1 MHCPNC
7 GKELNGSEKF
17 CGGCGNDLT
26 HLVYTSAPAAGSA
39 PVIPAPIVEPASAP
53 VAPVVPVTPVTP
65 VAEVTPEPV
74 VAAPVEPAPAPI
86 PEPIPEPAP
95 VVEPV
100 VEAAP
105 VEPAP
110 VVEPVAAAAPVEPAP
125 VYAEAAPAPVVAPAP
140 VAAAVPVAA
149 PAPAPAPAPIDAAP
163 AQSAF
168 GDAAPVAPAAQPVA
182 TTEAPKKKK
191 KGVLGLIIGLAAAGL
206 VIIVGAIIAVA
217 VFINNKP
224 EETERTKRTTES
236 EETDPTTAPVSD
248 LAERTIMVYAIG
260 TDLESTASCLSA
272 DVKEMMAATPNSDLN
287 LVLQV
292 GGCTDFR
299 NNYMTDG
306 ITQRFSIAN
315 GNIEKLSDLGDVSMV
330 EPETLEDFIKFG
342 KENYP
347 AEKYIL
353 VLWDHGGG
361 VPLGFGADE
370 LHDGT
375 LTEIEMAQ
383 AIGNCDIEFESIIF
397 NACLMGSLEVAKALD
412 PYTEYIIA
420 AESPTWGSAYYDIGI
435 NYTNFLNYI
444 GPDFNG
450 TAKDYGE
457 FIVRDYMDTVE
468 TTQQTTGYFG
478 IDTCMSAID
487 TDNINEVFEAYEA
500 FIAALDSRVF
510 TTEGYIE
517 FVQLRDDCGS
527 FESTDSVDLTTLA
540 NKYINCGDANIE
552 RAASKLVNEV
562 GNCVFT
568 ESNNSYTYAHGMTT
582 YSPYLYPQY
591 YDEARN
597 SFVTLGYSD
606 TTILFYD
613 KFVSKELYIL
623 QATNYAGDWYIQP
636 SDANTIE
643 SGNVYD
649 ISSLVVDMG
658 EYEAITLTEEDWKI
672 IREVKVTLALMD
684 PEEQDRIYYFG
695 SDDQYTVDSNGYI
708 ILENPINWVYF
719 KNFGFVT
726 CECLKYEVADDGKWY
741 KYIGAE
747 ALINGQTAYVVIA
760 FSSDDKE
767 GTIIGYYNADII
779 NDTYDVNQGCQ
790 FTENDQIIFVKEYY
804 DGNTQTME
812 YMELGDAV
820 SYEKALDLYNY
831 STVNYD
837 DVECYI
843 AFDLYDVYNNDY
855 YLPLRPGKPAYEI
868 NVQRGDDGYSN
879 GGSYDEGTLDATT
892 MLGFIVTY
900 DSNNAV
906 GSADDIE
913 WVFED
918 GTFSDD
924 GIYPSG
930 TSTISLVAYDSEYS
944 DEEYEFEYYYSPD
957 TMFSD
962 RELQADVYSG
972 VATCI
977 EEGDGY
983 AYHFDFT
990 GSVQPGYYII
1000 TISLK
1005 GANNRTIIAVCL
1017 VE

>member
-26 HLVYTSAPAAGSA
+26 HLVFTSAPVAGSS
-39 PVIPAPIVEPASAP
+39 PVIPAPIVEPASPVAP

-65 VAEVTPEPV
+65 VAPVAEVQPEPV
-74 VAAPVEPAPAPI
+74 VAAPVEPAPI

-110 VVEPVAAAAPVEPAP
+110 VVEPVA
-125 VYAEAAPAPVVAPAP
+125 EAAPAPVAAP
-140 VAAAVPVAA
+140 VEAAAPVAA
-149 PAPAPAPAPIDAAP
+149 PAPAPAPAPVDAAP

-168 GDAAPVAPAAQPVA
+168 GDAPVAPAAQPAA

-191 KGVLGLIIGLAAAGL
+191 KGVLGLIIGLSAAGL
-206 VIIVGAIIAVA
+206 VLIIGAIVAIA
-217 VFINNKP
+217 FIINNNQP
-224 EETERTKRTTES
+224 DPTERTKRTTES
-236 EETDPTTAPVSD
+236 EETDPTTEPVSD

-330 EPETLEDFIKFG
+330 EPETLEDFIKFS

-361 VPLGFGADE
+361 VPLGFGYDE

-468 TTQQTTGYFG
+468 KTQQSTGYFG

-487 TDNINEVFEAYEA
+487 TDNINEVFEAYEG

-510 TTEGYIE
+510 TTDGYIE

-562 GNCVFT
+562 SNCVFT

-591 YDEARN
+591 YDEARLT
-597 SFVTLGYSD
+597 FITLGYSD
-606 TTILFYD
+606 TTIQFYD

-623 QATNYAGDWYIQP
+623 QATNYAGDWYVQP
-636 SDANTIE
+636 ADANTIE
-643 SGNVYD
+643 SGNIYD

-658 EYEAITLTEEDWKI
+658 EYEAIQLTEEDWKI
-672 IREVKVTLALMD
+672 IREVKVTLAIMQPD
-684 PEEQDRIYYFG
+684 EQDRIYYFG
-695 SDDQYTVDSNGYI
+695 TDDQYTVDSNGYI

-719 KNFGFVT
+719 KGFGFAT

-747 ALINGQTAYVVIA
+747 ALVNGQTAYIVIA

-767 GTIIGYYNADII
+767 GTIIGYYYADII
-779 NDTYDVNQGCQ
+779 NDTYDVNQGMQ
-790 FTENDQIIFVKEYY
+790 FTENDQIIIVGEYF

-812 YMELGDAV
+812 YEELGTAV
-820 SYEKALDLYNY
+820 SYETLCDKYNY

-837 DVECYI
+837 DVDCYI

-868 NVQRGDDGYSN
+868 NVERGDNGYSN
-879 GGSYDEGTLDATT
+879 GGDYDEGTLDAST
-892 MLGFIVTY
+892 MVGFVVTY
-900 DSNNAV
+900 DSSNVV
-906 GSADDIE
+906 GAAGDIE
-913 WVFED
+913 WVNED
-918 GTFSDD
+918 GTFNDEC
-924 GIYPSG
+924 IYATG
-930 TSTISLVAYDSEYS
+930 TSMISLVAYTSEYS
-944 DEEYEFEYYYSPD
+944 DEEFEFEFYYSPD
-957 TMFSD
+957 SMFSD

-972 VATCI
+972 VASCV
-977 EEGDGY
+977 EEEDGY
-983 AYHFDFT
+983 AYHFDYT
-990 GSVQPGYYII
+990 GNVQPGYYIV
-1000 TISLK
+1000 TVTLK
-1005 GANNRTIIAVCL
+1005 GASNRTLISVCL

>member
-39 PVIPAPIVEPASAP
+39 PGIPAPIVEPASAP

-105 VEPAP
+105 VE
-110 VVEPVAAAAPVEPAP
+110 
-125 VYAEAAPAPVVAPAP
+125 
-140 VAAAVPVAA
+140 AAVPAA
-149 PAPAPAPAPIDAAP
+149 PAPAPAPAPVEAAVPAAAP
-163 AQSAF
+163 APAPAPAPVGAAPVQSAF
-168 GDAAPVAPAAQPVA
+168 GDAAPVAPAAQPAA

-217 VFINNKP
+217 VFINNKT
-224 EETERTKRTTES
+224 EETERTKRTTED
-236 EETDPTTAPVSD
+236 ETETTVTEPVSE

-330 EPETLEDFIKFG
+330 EPETLEDFVKFS

-361 VPLGFGADE
+361 VPLGFGYDE
-370 LHDGT
+370 IHDGT

-500 FIAALDSRVF
+500 FIAALDTRVF

-591 YDEARN
+591 YDEARLT
-597 SFVTLGYSD
+597 FVTLGYSD
-606 TTILFYD
+606 TTIQFYD

-623 QATNYAGDWYIQP
+623 QATNYAGDWYVQP
-636 SDANTIE
+636 ADANSIE

-672 IREVKVTLALMD
+672 IREVKVTLAIID
-684 PEEQDRIYYFG
+684 PDEQDKIYYFG
-695 SDDQYTVDSNGYI
+695 TDDQYTVDSNGYI

-747 ALINGQTAYVVIA
+747 ALVNGQTSYVVIA
-760 FSSDDKE
+760 FSSDDKD

-779 NDTYDVNQGCQ
+779 NDTYDVNQGSQ

-812 YMELGDAV
+812 YSELGDAV
-820 SYEKALDLYNY
+820 SYEKALELYNY

-868 NVQRGDDGYSN
+868 NVERGDNGYSN
-879 GGSYDEGTLDATT
+879 GGNYDEGTLDATT
-892 MLGFIVTY
+892 MLGFVVTY
-900 DSNNAV
+900 DSSNAV
-906 GSADDIE
+906 GAADDIE

-924 GIYPSG
+924 CIYPSG
-930 TSTISLVAYDSEYS
+930 TSTISLVAYTSEYS
-944 DEEYEFEYYYSPD
+944 DEEFEFEFYYSPD

-972 VATCI
+972 VATCV
-977 EEGDGY
+977 EEGEGY
-983 AYHFDFT
+983 AYHFDYT
-990 GSVQPGYYII
+990 GGVQPGYYII
-1000 TISLK
+1000 TVNLK
-1005 GANNRTIIAVCL
+1005 GANNRTIISVCQ

>member
-39 PVIPAPIVEPASAP
+39 PGIPAPIVEPASAP

-105 VEPAP
+105 VE
-110 VVEPVAAAAPVEPAP
+110 AAVP
-125 VYAEAAPAPVVAPAP
+125 AAPAPAP
-140 VAAAVPVAA
+140 VEAAVPAAA
-149 PAPAPAPAPIDAAP
+149 PAPAPAPAPVGAAP
-163 AQSAF
+163 VQSAF
-168 GDAAPVAPAAQPVA
+168 GDAAPVALAAQPAA

-217 VFINNKP
+217 VFINNKT
-224 EETERTKRTTES
+224 EETERTKRTTED
-236 EETDPTTAPVSD
+236 ETETTVTEPVSE

-330 EPETLEDFIKFG
+330 EPETLEDFVKFS

-361 VPLGFGADE
+361 VPLGFGYDE
-370 LHDGT
+370 IHDGT

-500 FIAALDSRVF
+500 FIAALDTRVF

-591 YDEARN
+591 YDEARLT
-597 SFVTLGYSD
+597 FVTLGYSD
-606 TTILFYD
+606 TTIQFYD

-623 QATNYAGDWYIQP
+623 QATNYAGDWYVQP
-636 SDANTIE
+636 ADANSIE

-672 IREVKVTLALMD
+672 IREVKVTLAIID
-684 PEEQDRIYYFG
+684 PDEQDKIYYFG
-695 SDDQYTVDSNGYI
+695 TDDQYTVDSNGYI

-747 ALINGQTAYVVIA
+747 ALVNGQTSYVVIA
-760 FSSDDKE
+760 FSSDDKD

-779 NDTYDVNQGCQ
+779 NDTYDVNQGSQ

-812 YMELGDAV
+812 YSELGDAV
-820 SYEKALDLYNY
+820 SYEKALELYNY

-868 NVQRGDDGYSN
+868 NVERGDNGYSN
-879 GGSYDEGTLDATT
+879 GGNYDEGTLDATT
-892 MLGFIVTY
+892 MLGFVVTY
-900 DSNNAV
+900 DSSNAV
-906 GSADDIE
+906 GAADDIE

-924 GIYPSG
+924 CIYPSG
-930 TSTISLVAYDSEYS
+930 TSTISLVAYTSEYS
-944 DEEYEFEYYYSPD
+944 DEEFEFEFYYSPD

-972 VATCI
+972 VATCV
-977 EEGDGY
+977 EEGEGY
-983 AYHFDFT
+983 AYHFDYT
-990 GSVQPGYYII
+990 GGVQPGYYII
-1000 TISLK
+1000 TVNLK
-1005 GANNRTIIAVCL
+1005 GANNRTIISVCQ

>member
-1 MHCPNC
+1 
-7 GKELNGSEKF
+7 
-17 CGGCGNDLT
+17 
-26 HLVYTSAPAAGSA
+26 
-39 PVIPAPIVEPASAP
+39 

-105 VEPAP
+105 VEAAVPVAPAP
-110 VVEPVAAAAPVEPAP
+110 AP
-125 VYAEAAPAPVVAPAP
+125 APAPVE
-140 VAAAVPVAA
+140 AAVPAAA
-149 PAPAPAPAPIDAAP
+149 PAPAPAPAPVGAAP
-163 AQSAF
+163 VQSAF
-168 GDAAPVAPAAQPVA
+168 GDAAPVAPAAQPAA

-217 VFINNKP
+217 VFINNRT
-224 EETERTKRTTES
+224 EETERTKRTTED
-236 EETDPTTAPVSD
+236 ETETTVTEPVSD

-330 EPETLEDFIKFG
+330 EPETLEDFVKFS

-361 VPLGFGADE
+361 VPLGFGYDE
-370 LHDGT
+370 IHDGT

-500 FIAALDSRVF
+500 FIAALDTRVF

-591 YDEARN
+591 YDEARLT
-597 SFVTLGYSD
+597 FVTLGYSD
-606 TTILFYD
+606 TTIQFYD

-623 QATNYAGDWYIQP
+623 QATNYAGDWYVQP
-636 SDANTIE
+636 ADANSIE

-672 IREVKVTLALMD
+672 IREVKVTLAIID
-684 PEEQDRIYYFG
+684 PDEQDKIYYFG
-695 SDDQYTVDSNGYI
+695 TDDQYTVDSNGYI

-747 ALINGQTAYVVIA
+747 ALVNGQTSYVVIA
-760 FSSDDKE
+760 FSSDDKD

-779 NDTYDVNQGCQ
+779 NDTYDVNQGSQ
-790 FTENDQIIFVKEYY
+790 FTENDQIVFVKEYY

-812 YMELGDAV
+812 YSELGDAV
-820 SYEKALDLYNY
+820 SYEKALELYNY

-868 NVQRGDDGYSN
+868 NVERGDNGYSN
-879 GGSYDEGTLDATT
+879 GGNYDEGTLDATT
-892 MLGFIVTY
+892 MLGFVVTY
-900 DSNNAV
+900 DSSNAV
-906 GSADDIE
+906 GAADDIE

-924 GIYPSG
+924 CIYPSG
-930 TSTISLVAYDSEYS
+930 TSTISLVAYTSEYS
-944 DEEYEFEYYYSPD
+944 DEEFEFEFYYSPD

-972 VATCI
+972 VATCV
-977 EEGDGY
+977 EEGEGY
-983 AYHFDFT
+983 AYHFDYT
-990 GSVQPGYYII
+990 GGVQPGYYII
-1000 TISLK
+1000 TVNLK
-1005 GANNRTIIAVCL
+1005 GANNRTIISVCQ

>member
-39 PVIPAPIVEPASAP
+39 PGIPAPIVEPASAP

-105 VEPAP
+105 VE
-110 VVEPVAAAAPVEPAP
+110 
-125 VYAEAAPAPVVAPAP
+125 
-140 VAAAVPVAA
+140 AAVPAA
-149 PAPAPAPAPIDAAP
+149 PAPAPAPAPVGAAVPAAAP
-163 AQSAF
+163 APAPAPAPVGAAPVQSAF
-168 GDAAPVAPAAQPVA
+168 GDAAPVAPAAQPAA

-217 VFINNKP
+217 VFINNKT
-224 EETERTKRTTES
+224 EETERTKRTTED
-236 EETDPTTAPVSD
+236 ETETTVTEPVSE

-330 EPETLEDFIKFG
+330 EPETLEDFVKFS

-361 VPLGFGADE
+361 VPLGFGYDE
-370 LHDGT
+370 IHDGT

-500 FIAALDSRVF
+500 FIAALDTRVF

-591 YDEARN
+591 YDEARLT
-597 SFVTLGYSD
+597 FVTLGYSD
-606 TTILFYD
+606 TTIQFYD

-623 QATNYAGDWYIQP
+623 QATNYAGDWYVQP
-636 SDANTIE
+636 ADANSIE

-672 IREVKVTLALMD
+672 IREVKVTLAIID
-684 PEEQDRIYYFG
+684 PDEQDKIYYFG
-695 SDDQYTVDSNGYI
+695 TDDQYTVDSNGYI

-747 ALINGQTAYVVIA
+747 ALVNGQTSYVVIA
-760 FSSDDKE
+760 FSSDDKD

-779 NDTYDVNQGCQ
+779 NDTYDVNQGSQ

-812 YMELGDAV
+812 YSELGDAV
-820 SYEKALDLYNY
+820 SYEKALELYNY

-868 NVQRGDDGYSN
+868 NVERGDNGYSN
-879 GGSYDEGTLDATT
+879 GGNYDEGTLDATT
-892 MLGFIVTY
+892 MLGFVVTY
-900 DSNNAV
+900 DSSNAV
-906 GSADDIE
+906 GAADDIE

-924 GIYPSG
+924 CIYPSG
-930 TSTISLVAYDSEYS
+930 TSTISLVAYTSEYS
-944 DEEYEFEYYYSPD
+944 DEEFEFEFYYSPD

-972 VATCI
+972 VATCV
-977 EEGDGY
+977 EEGEGY
-983 AYHFDFT
+983 AYHFDYT
-990 GSVQPGYYII
+990 GGVQPGYYII
-1000 TISLK
+1000 TVNLK
-1005 GANNRTIIAVCL
+1005 GANNRTIISVCQ

>member
-39 PVIPAPIVEPASAP
+39 PGIPAPIVEPASAP

-105 VEPAP
+105 VE
-110 VVEPVAAAAPVEPAP
+110 
-125 VYAEAAPAPVVAPAP
+125 
-140 VAAAVPVAA
+140 AAVPAA
-149 PAPAPAPAPIDAAP
+149 PAPAPAPAPVEAAVPAAAP
-163 AQSAF
+163 APAPAPAPVGAAPVQSAF
-168 GDAAPVAPAAQPVA
+168 GDSAPVAPAAQLAA

-206 VIIVGAIIAVA
+206 VIVVGAIIAVA
-217 VFINNKP
+217 VFINNRT
-224 EETERTKRTTES
+224 EETERTKRTTED
-236 EETDPTTAPVSD
+236 ETETTVTEPVSD

-330 EPETLEDFIKFG
+330 EPETLEDFVKFS

-361 VPLGFGADE
+361 VPLGFGYDE
-370 LHDGT
+370 IHDGT

-500 FIAALDSRVF
+500 FIAALDTRVF

-591 YDEARN
+591 YDEARLT
-597 SFVTLGYSD
+597 FVTLGYSD
-606 TTILFYD
+606 TTIKFYD

-623 QATNYAGDWYIQP
+623 QATNYAGDWYVQP
-636 SDANTIE
+636 ADANSIE

-672 IREVKVTLALMD
+672 IREVKVTLAIID
-684 PEEQDRIYYFG
+684 PDEQDKIYYFG
-695 SDDQYTVDSNGYI
+695 TDDQYTVDSNGYI

-747 ALINGQTAYVVIA
+747 ALVNGQTSYVVIA
-760 FSSDDKE
+760 FSSDDKD

-779 NDTYDVNQGCQ
+779 NDTYDVNQGSQ

-812 YMELGDAV
+812 YSELGDAV
-820 SYEKALDLYNY
+820 SYEKALELYNY

-868 NVQRGDDGYSN
+868 NVERGDNGYSN
-879 GGSYDEGTLDATT
+879 GGNYDEGTLDATT
-892 MLGFIVTY
+892 MLGFVVTY
-900 DSNNAV
+900 DSSNAV
-906 GSADDIE
+906 GAADDIE

-924 GIYPSG
+924 CIYPSG
-930 TSTISLVAYDSEYS
+930 TSTISLVAYTSEYS
-944 DEEYEFEYYYSPD
+944 DEEFEFEFYYSPD

-972 VATCI
+972 VATCV
-977 EEGDGY
+977 EEGEGY
-983 AYHFDFT
+983 AYHFDYT
-990 GSVQPGYYII
+990 GGVQPGYYII
-1000 TISLK
+1000 TVNLK
-1005 GANNRTIIAVCL
+1005 GANNRTIISVCQ

>member
-39 PVIPAPIVEPASAP
+39 PGIPAPIVEPASAP

-65 VAEVTPEPV
+65 VAEVTSEPV

-105 VEPAP
+105 VE
-110 VVEPVAAAAPVEPAP
+110 
-125 VYAEAAPAPVVAPAP
+125 
-140 VAAAVPVAA
+140 AAVPAA
-149 PAPAPAPAPIDAAP
+149 PAPAPAPAPVEAAVPAAAP
-163 AQSAF
+163 APAPAPAPVGAAPVQSAF
-168 GDAAPVAPAAQPVA
+168 GDAAPIAPAAQPAA

-191 KGVLGLIIGLAAAGL
+191 KGVLGLIIGLTAAGL

-217 VFINNKP
+217 VFINNKT
-224 EETERTKRTTES
+224 EETERTKRTTED
-236 EETDPTTAPVSD
+236 ETETTVTEPVSE

-330 EPETLEDFIKFG
+330 EPETLEDFVKFS

-361 VPLGFGADE
+361 VPLGFGYDE
-370 LHDGT
+370 IHDGT

-500 FIAALDSRVF
+500 FIAALDTRVF

-591 YDEARN
+591 YDEARLT
-597 SFVTLGYSD
+597 FVTLGYSD
-606 TTILFYD
+606 TTIQFYD

-623 QATNYAGDWYIQP
+623 QATNYAGDWYVQP
-636 SDANTIE
+636 ADANSIE

-672 IREVKVTLALMD
+672 IREVKVTLAIID
-684 PEEQDRIYYFG
+684 PDEQDKIYYFG
-695 SDDQYTVDSNGYI
+695 TDDQYTVDSNGYI

-747 ALINGQTAYVVIA
+747 ALVNGQTSYVVIA
-760 FSSDDKE
+760 FSSDDKD

-779 NDTYDVNQGCQ
+779 NDTYDVNQGSQ

-812 YMELGDAV
+812 YSELGDAV
-820 SYEKALDLYNY
+820 SYEKALELYNY

-868 NVQRGDDGYSN
+868 NVERGDNGYSN
-879 GGSYDEGTLDATT
+879 GGNYDEGTLDATT
-892 MLGFIVTY
+892 MLGFVVTY
-900 DSNNAV
+900 DSSNAV
-906 GSADDIE
+906 GAADDIE

-924 GIYPSG
+924 CIYPSG
-930 TSTISLVAYDSEYS
+930 TSTISLVAYTSEYS
-944 DEEYEFEYYYSPD
+944 DEEFEFEFYYSPD

-972 VATCI
+972 VATCV
-977 EEGDGY
+977 EEGEGY
-983 AYHFDFT
+983 AYHFDYT
-990 GSVQPGYYII
+990 GGVQPGYYII
-1000 TISLK
+1000 TVNLK
-1005 GANNRTIIAVCL
+1005 GANNRTIISVCQ

>member
-74 VAAPVEPAPAPI
+74 VAAPVEPAL
-86 PEPIPEPAP
+86 AP
-95 VVEPV
+95 V
-100 VEAAP
+100 
-105 VEPAP
+105 
-110 VVEPVAAAAPVEPAP
+110 
-125 VYAEAAPAPVVAPAP
+125 AAPAPVE
-140 VAAAVPVAA
+140 AAVPAAA
-149 PAPAPAPAPIDAAP
+149 PAPAPAPAPVGAVP
-163 AQSAF
+163 VQSAF
-168 GDAAPVAPAAQPVA
+168 GDAAPVAPAAQPAA

-217 VFINNKP
+217 VFINNRT
-224 EETERTKRTTES
+224 EETERTKRTTED
-236 EETDPTTAPVSD
+236 ETETTATEPVSD

-272 DVKEMMAATPNSDLN
+272 DVKEMMAATPNSELN

-330 EPETLEDFIKFG
+330 EPETLEDFVKFS

-361 VPLGFGADE
+361 VPLGFGYDE
-370 LHDGT
+370 IHDGT

-468 TTQQTTGYFG
+468 TTQQNTGYFG

-487 TDNINEVFEAYEA
+487 TDNINEVCEAYEA
-500 FIAALDSRVF
+500 FIAALDTRVF

-591 YDEARN
+591 YDEARLT
-597 SFVTLGYSD
+597 FVTLGYSD
-606 TTILFYD
+606 TTIQFYD

-623 QATNYAGDWYIQP
+623 QATNYAGDWYVQP
-636 SDANTIE
+636 ADANSIE

-658 EYEAITLTEEDWKI
+658 EYEAIALTEEDWKI
-672 IREVKVTLALMD
+672 IREVKVTLAIVD
-684 PEEQDRIYYFG
+684 PDEPDKINYLG
-695 SDDQYTVDSNGYI
+695 TDDQYTVDSNGYI

-719 KNFGFVT
+719 KSFGFVT
-726 CECLKYEVADDGKWY
+726 CECLKYEIADDGKWY

-747 ALINGQTAYVVIA
+747 ALVNGQTAYVVIA

-767 GTIIGYYNADII
+767 GTIIGYYYADII
-779 NDTYDVNQGCQ
+779 NDTYDVNQGNQ
-790 FTENDQIIFVKEYY
+790 FTENDQIIFVEEYY

-812 YMELGDAV
+812 YSELGDAV
-820 SYEKALDLYNY
+820 SYEKALELYNY

-868 NVQRGDDGYSN
+868 DVQRGDNGFSN
-879 GGSYDEGTLDATT
+879 GGDYDEGTLDATT
-892 MLGFIVTY
+892 MLGYIVTY
-900 DSNNAV
+900 DSSNAV
-906 GSADDIE
+906 GAADDIE

-924 GIYPSG
+924 CIYPSG
-930 TSTISLVAYDSEYS
+930 TSTISLVAYTSEYS
-944 DEEYEFEYYYSPD
+944 DEEFEFEFYYSPD

-972 VATCI
+972 VATCV
-977 EEGDGY
+977 EEGEGY
-983 AYHFDFT
+983 AYHFDYT
-990 GSVQPGYYII
+990 GDVQPGYYII

-1005 GANNRTIIAVCL
+1005 GANNRTIISVCQ

>member
-74 VAAPVEPAPAPI
+74 VAAPVEPAPAP
-86 PEPIPEPAP
+86 
-95 VVEPV
+95 V
-100 VEAAP
+100 
-105 VEPAP
+105 
-110 VVEPVAAAAPVEPAP
+110 
-125 VYAEAAPAPVVAPAP
+125 AAPAPVE
-140 VAAAVPVAA
+140 AAVPAAA
-149 PAPAPAPAPIDAAP
+149 PAPAPAPAPVGAAP
-163 AQSAF
+163 VQSAF
-168 GDAAPVAPAAQPVA
+168 GDAAPVAPAAQPAA

-217 VFINNKP
+217 VFINNRT
-224 EETERTKRTTES
+224 EETERTKRTTED
-236 EETDPTTAPVSD
+236 ETETTATEPVSD

-272 DVKEMMAATPNSDLN
+272 DVKEMMAATPNSELN

-330 EPETLEDFIKFG
+330 EPETLEDFVKFS

-361 VPLGFGADE
+361 VPLGFGYDE
-370 LHDGT
+370 IHDGT

-468 TTQQTTGYFG
+468 TTQQNTGYFG

-487 TDNINEVFEAYEA
+487 TDNINEVCEAYEA
-500 FIAALDSRVF
+500 FIAALDTRVF

-591 YDEARN
+591 YDEARLT
-597 SFVTLGYSD
+597 FVTLGYSD
-606 TTILFYD
+606 TTIQFYD

-623 QATNYAGDWYIQP
+623 QATNYAGDWYVQP
-636 SDANTIE
+636 ADANSIE

-658 EYEAITLTEEDWKI
+658 EYEAIALTEEDWKI
-672 IREVKVTLALMD
+672 IREVKVTLAIVD
-684 PEEQDRIYYFG
+684 PDEPDKINYLG
-695 SDDQYTVDSNGYI
+695 TDDQYTVDSNGYI

-719 KNFGFVT
+719 KSFGFVT
-726 CECLKYEVADDGKWY
+726 CECLKYEIADDGKWY

-747 ALINGQTAYVVIA
+747 ALVNGQTAYVVIA

-767 GTIIGYYNADII
+767 GTIIGYYYADII
-779 NDTYDVNQGCQ
+779 NDTYDVNQGNQ
-790 FTENDQIIFVKEYY
+790 FTENDQIIFVEEYY

-812 YMELGDAV
+812 YSELGDAV
-820 SYEKALDLYNY
+820 SYEKALELYNY

-868 NVQRGDDGYSN
+868 DVQRGDNGFSN
-879 GGSYDEGTLDATT
+879 GGDYDEGTLDATT
-892 MLGFIVTY
+892 MLGYIVTY
-900 DSNNAV
+900 DSSNAV
-906 GSADDIE
+906 GAADDIE

-924 GIYPSG
+924 CIYPSG
-930 TSTISLVAYDSEYS
+930 TSTISLVAYTSEYS
-944 DEEYEFEYYYSPD
+944 DEEFEFEFYYSPD

-972 VATCI
+972 VATCV
-977 EEGDGY
+977 EEGEGF
-983 AYHFDFT
+983 AYHFDYT
-990 GSVQPGYYII
+990 GGVQPGYYII
-1000 TISLK
+1000 TVNLK
-1005 GANNRTIIAVCL
+1005 GANNRTIISVCQ